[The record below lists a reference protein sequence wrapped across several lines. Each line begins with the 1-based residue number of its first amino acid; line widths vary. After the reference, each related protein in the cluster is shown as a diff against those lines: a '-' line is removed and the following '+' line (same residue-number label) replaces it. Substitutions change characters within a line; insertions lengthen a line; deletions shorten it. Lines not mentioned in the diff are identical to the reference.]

1 MKRGFALLLAGL
13 LLWGLAPGT
22 LAQETG
28 GEPFDLRAVSWGPMV
43 QDHATMRYFLENAN
57 GRFTDWQGE
66 PPNAWLRLDS
76 TEPADSLETLS
87 DFRVTSGRAVCGQMP
102 VPLPDLD
109 AASMSWQTLHFEPHQ
124 GFSRAAL
131 DIRLEEGEQIE
142 NLTIAC
148 TRKRLDGK
156 EETITLPLSG
166 LPLDMGYSEGGAA
179 FSATRYSPFA
189 WREEDLNFYLG
200 YSILPATLGN
210 MLSYFA
216 YMPIHE
222 APEALLS
229 QPIEATEGKLYL
241 IEGSITKKHGGFGLY
256 DLTFALENPP
266 EGMWLAPYREC
277 GNCSEIDAFDLGYHA
292 LAGEGARER
301 RLAILLLVQP
311 GGRSEAEIDELI
323 RGLQVTI
330 SFSGEKWDISG
341 EQHGTTSGIG
351 PRSQERLEMKAIQK
365 GEAVVHSLD

>member
-13 LLWGLAPGT
+13 LLWGLVPGA
-22 LAQETG
+22 LAQETSAD
-28 GEPFDLRAVSWGPMV
+28 PFILRAVSWGPMV

-57 GRFTDWQGE
+57 DRFTGWQGDA
-66 PPNAWLRLDS
+66 PNAWLRLDA
-76 TEPADSLETLS
+76 TGPAGALEALS
-87 DFRVTSGRAVCGQMP
+87 DFRVVKGRAVCGQMP

-109 AASMSWQTLHFEPHQ
+109 AVSMDWRTLYFAPHQ

-131 DIRLEEGEQIE
+131 DIRLEAGEEIN

-148 TRKRLDGK
+148 TRKHPDDT

-166 LPLDMGYSEGGAA
+166 LPMDMGYPAGGAA
-179 FSATRYSPFA
+179 FRATRFSPFT
-189 WREEDLNFYLG
+189 WREEDINCYLG

-210 MLSYFA
+210 MLRYYA
-216 YMPIHE
+216 YMPILD

-229 QPIEATEGKLYL
+229 QLIEIAEGKLYL
-241 IEGSITKKHGGFGLY
+241 IEGFVSKKKGDFGLY

-266 EGMWLAPYREC
+266 EGMWLAPYQVC
-277 GNCSEIDAFDLGYHA
+277 GNCSEIDAFDLGYNA
-292 LAGEGARER
+292 RTGEEARER

-311 GGRSEAEIDELI
+311 GDRSEEEIDELI
-323 RGLQVTI
+323 RGLQITV

-351 PRSQERLEMKAIQK
+351 PRSQERLEMKDIQK
-365 GEAVVHSLD
+365 AEAVHSLD